1 MIQFDSFTLDN
12 GLTVIAN
19 QDDKTPLVA
28 VNLLYRVGAKN
39 ENPKATG
46 FAHLFEHLMFS
57 GSKNFQSYDEAI
69 QMMGGESNAFTNN
82 DFTNYYLTLPADF
95 LPHALDLEADRMQN
109 LNINVQSLEVQRNVV
124 IEEFKQRYI
133 NQPYGDLW
141 AEIRRLAYK
150 VHPYKWQT
158 IGSDISH
165 IENASL
171 EQVRSFYDNFYQPSN
186 AILSISGNVSLS
198 SVKEEV
204 ERAFGKMEYKRT
216 IFPAYS
222 MEPQQKDN
230 RRIKV
235 FRDVPSNVICIIFP
249 MSRRKDRQYFVQ
261 DLLSDVLSNG
271 KSSRMYQS
279 LVVEKK
285 LFTEINAFISGDDDA
300 GLFIVMGK
308 YCDGISLE
316 QGEEAIWHELKSV
329 CENPVSEQE
338 LRKMKNKN
346 EASATFSNMKI
357 LDKAM
362 NLAYYAHLG
371 EPDRINKEREFY
383 NSVTIRDLQQAAE
396 QMFHLDCHSVLY
408 YLKNERDEIE

>member
-28 VNLLYRVGAKN
+28 VNLLYKVGAKN
-39 ENPKATG
+39 EDPQATG

-95 LPHALDLEADRMQN
+95 LPYALDLEADRMQN
-109 LNINVQSLEVQRNVV
+109 LNINAQSLEVQRNVV

-186 AILSISGNVSLS
+186 AILSISGNVSLN

-204 ERAFGKMEYKRT
+204 ERTFGKMEYKRT

-235 FRDVPSNVICIIFP
+235 FRDVLSNVICIIFP

-316 QGEEAIWHELKSV
+316 QGEEAIWQELNSV

>member
-1 MIQFDSFTLDN
+1 MIQFDSFTLNN
-12 GLTVIAN
+12 GLKVIVN
-19 QDDKTPLVA
+19 RDNKTPLVA
-28 VNLLYRVGAKN
+28 VNLLYKVGAKN
-39 ENPKATG
+39 EDPQATG

-57 GSKNFQSYDEAI
+57 GSKNFQSYDQAC

-95 LPHALDLEADRMQN
+95 LPYALDLEADRMQN
-109 LNINVQSLEVQRNVV
+109 LNINSQSLEVQRNVV

-141 AEIRRLAYK
+141 TEIRRLAYK

-171 EQVRSFYDNFYQPSN
+171 EQVRSFYDNFYQASN
-186 AILSISGNVSLS
+186 AILSISGNISLS
-198 SVKEEV
+198 KVREET
-204 ERAFGKMEYKRT
+204 ERAFGKMPYKQT

-222 MEPQQKDN
+222 QEPEQKDN

-235 FRDVPSNVICIIFP
+235 FRDVPSDLICIIFP
-249 MSRRKDRQYFVQ
+249 MSSRKDRQYFVQ

-316 QGEEAIWHELKSV
+316 QGEEAIWQELNSV
-329 CENPVSEQE
+329 CENPIAEQE

-362 NLAYYAHLG
+362 NLAYYTHLG
-371 EPDRINKEREFY
+371 EPDWINKEREFY
-383 NSVTIRDLQQAAE
+383 NNVSICDLQQAAE
-396 QMFHLDCHSVLY
+396 QMFRLDYHSVLY
-408 YLKNERDEIE
+408 YLKNDKNASE